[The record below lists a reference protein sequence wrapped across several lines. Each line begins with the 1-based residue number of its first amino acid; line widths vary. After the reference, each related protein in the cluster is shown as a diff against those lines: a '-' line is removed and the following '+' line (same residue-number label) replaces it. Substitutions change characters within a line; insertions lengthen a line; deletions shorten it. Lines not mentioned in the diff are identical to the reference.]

1 MLSYYRYWQTL
12 NRLQSSSKT
21 IQMMEPDVPDM
32 VQAQHEMIE
41 REMEYWKEES
51 QKFTI
56 ILLILFLF
64 CGIMLILF
72 TQGLLYV

>member
-1 MLSYYRYWQTL
+1 MLSWYYYWQAL
-12 NRLQSSSKT
+12 NRLESSKKT

-32 VQAQHEMIE
+32 IQAQHEMIE

-56 ILLILFLF
+56 IVLILFVF
-64 CGIMLILF
+64 CGIMLILY
-72 TQGLLYV
+72 TQGLFNV